1 MFNRRVLRT
10 VAVPLT
16 AVLLTL
22 GTATSAA
29 ADDDG
34 KGGTVTKLLRT
45 VTGKLNVG

>member
-1 MFNRRVLRT
+1 MRNRRVLRS

-22 GTATSAA
+22 GAATSAVA
-29 ADDDG
+29 DDG